1 MINNNKKNLKEKD
14 KQGKMIIAIL
24 LLIAIIG
31 VGYAALGANLKING
45 VANIPSAQWNV
56 HFVQNSIT
64 PTTGSVAIDTA
75 NNEKAATVD
84 SATEVSYKVKLALPG
99 DFYEFTVDVTNEG
112 SIDAMIDSISSKI
125 KIGTG
130 EEEEITT
137 SPSNLPA
144 YLDYS
149 VSYSDGKSITAKQKL
164 DAGDTET
171 IKVRLSYKTDIT
183 STDLPT
189 TNQILALNFKVNYVQ
204 KDSTAVE
211 VVHPVNGTKYT
222 MSYGQNGQIGQN
234 VINGVPL
241 YNRAQEAIS
250 STGKDFPFYLKH
262 TVVNDQITESYLE
275 LEINETT
282 KQSIIAKACSG
293 DSTCEAKINAINNG
307 TYTLRGAGATL
318 KSGSTSDYNGDS
330 PYYEANKAVI
340 KQIFGENC
348 GTESNP
354 GRDTAFLGCSV
365 IGGWYSSFGVSV
377 DATGT
382 VNASITGGSG
392 SECRVNSS
400 GRSCFG
406 SSC

>member
-64 PTTGSVAIDTA
+64 PTTGSVAIDTT

-112 SIDAMIDSISSKI
+112 SIDAMIDSVSSKI

-137 SPSNLPA
+137 SPSNLPT

-149 VSYSDGKSITAKQKL
+149 VAYVDGKSITAKQKL

-171 IKVRLSYKTDIT
+171 IKVRLSYKTDIEA
-183 STDLPT
+183 TDLPT
-189 TNQILALNFKVNYVQ
+189 TNQTLALNFKVNYVQ

-211 VVHPVNGTKYT
+211 VDHSITKYT
-222 MSYGQNGQIGQN
+222 MYNGRNGQIGQN

-262 TVVNDQITESYLE
+262 TVVNDQITESYVE
-275 LEINETT
+275 VEINETT
-282 KQSIIAKACSG
+282 KQSLIAKVCSG
-293 DSTCEAKINAINNG
+293 NSACEAKINAINNG
-307 TYTLRGAGATL
+307 TYTLRGAGSTL
-318 KSGSTSDYNGDS
+318 KSGSTSSYNGDS

-354 GRDTAFLGCSV
+354 GTDNAYLSCTV
-365 IGGWYSSFGVSV
+365 NSFGV
-377 DATGT
+377 DARAYGN
-382 VNASITGGSG
+382 VSSNIGGSNCNVG
-392 SECRVNSS
+392 PAGYSRCSWSS
-400 GRSCFG
+400 
-406 SSC
+406 

>member
-1 MINNNKKNLKEKD
+1 MLNQNNKKNLKEKD

-31 VGYAALGANLKING
+31 VGYATLGANLKING

-112 SIDAMIDSISSKI
+112 SIDAMIDSVSSKI

-137 SPSNLPA
+137 SPSNLPT

-149 VSYSDGKSITAKQKL
+149 VAYVDGKSITAKQKL

-189 TNQILALNFKVNYVQ
+189 TNQTLALNFKVNYVQ
-204 KDSTAVE
+204 KDDSATE
-211 VVHPVNGTKYT
+211 IRVNGTKYT
-222 MSYGQNGQIGQN
+222 MFNGQNGQNGQIGQN

-241 YNRAQEAIS
+241 YNTAQEAIS

-262 TVVNDQITESYLE
+262 TVVNDQITESYVE
-275 LEINETT
+275 VEINETT
-282 KQSIIAKACSG
+282 KQSIINKICNGNSN
-293 DSTCEAKINAINNG
+293 CETAVGPQVNAINNG

-318 KSGSTSDYNGDS
+318 NSTSSYNGDS

-354 GRDTAFLGCSV
+354 GTDNANLSCSVDGFNVGADAFGLVYSNIGSSGCSV
-365 IGGWYSSFGVSV
+365 NKTGYSSCGW
-377 DATGT
+377 
-382 VNASITGGSG
+382 
-392 SECRVNSS
+392 SS
-400 GRSCFG
+400 
-406 SSC
+406 